1 MARVL
6 VVIGAHA
13 ANSMNPL
20 ALGLRVSTFM
30 YDYWEGRTTDDLGA
44 PFEEALN
51 EQVALLLP
59 ADDGWHQAG
68 DGHCT
73 QSKCFITPEM
83 VRNIRSDQRIV
94 VAAFGA
100 QRFHVEGIQKM
111 HTLGCITY
119 VGTWAE
125 GDHSLP
131 LHEWLK
137 SMALGYLPVKDG
149 WVEHKVDYRILG
161 RSETDAILK

>member
-44 PFEEALN
+44 PFEEAMK
-51 EQVALLLP
+51 ERVALLLP
-59 ADDGWHQAG
+59 TDDGWHQAE
-68 DGHCT
+68 DGHYA
-73 QSKCFITPEM
+73 QSHIFITPEK
-83 VRNIRSDQRIV
+83 VREIRSDQRMV

-111 HTLGCITY
+111 HTLGCIS
-119 VGTWAE
+119 VFGPWAE
-125 GDHSLP
+125 GDQPLP
-131 LHEWLK
+131 LHDWLK
-137 SMALGYLPVKDG
+137 SRAVGFMPVKDG
-149 WVEHKVDYRILG
+149 WVEHRVDYRFLERG
-161 RSETDAILK
+161 ETDAILK